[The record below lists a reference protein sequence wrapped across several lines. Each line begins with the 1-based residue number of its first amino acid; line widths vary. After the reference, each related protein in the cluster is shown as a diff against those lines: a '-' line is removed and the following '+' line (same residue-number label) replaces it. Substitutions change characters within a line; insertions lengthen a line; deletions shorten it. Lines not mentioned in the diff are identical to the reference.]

1 MSIFSLSYLRALPYV
16 IAFLLVSIP
25 AASAQSPI
33 DGIDAR
39 ANTNDL
45 ARQLGNPDPLVRQ
58 KSAEALARLAATDQK
73 KIVEGY
79 QLQEKNKEVR
89 LALDWALYRMGHSEA
104 LFRVVKEL
112 DSGRQDQAVGYLWE
126 LENPDLLYPYLQKQ
140 NNPSRLNAGLMK
152 AFARI
157 GNSETLEMIKSYR
170 ESLQP
175 KVAEAAEAACD
186 EIEKRMGQ
194 PEAQPG
200 KRHLFPAF
208 PRAND
213 RVQELLK
220 LLLREIYDIA
230 LGDPRDTNLP
240 GVKRQQPE
248 DLAGKLQKGP
258 QRIQDASDPGLPT
271 TTLLRSPPEV
281 QEMSD
286 IEGCHRLIPYI
297 PDHPLERL
305 PVARDRQWRA
315 PHLVTRPFQK
325 RGAIIPMVRDEVPSS
340 PPDMRSRLIRVEG
353 TWAREV
359 IECG

>member
-1 MSIFSLSYLRALPYV
+1 MNIFSLSYLRALPYV
-16 IAFLLVSIP
+16 IAFLLVSI
-25 AASAQSPI
+25 AAVSAQSPI

-79 QLQEKNKEVR
+79 QLEEKNKEVR

-104 LFRVVKEL
+104 LFRVIKEL

-126 LENPDLLYPYLQKQ
+126 LESPDLLYPYLQKQ

-186 EIEKRMGQ
+186 EIEKRVGQ
-194 PEAQPG
+194 PGAQPG
-200 KRHLFPAF
+200 KMR
-208 PRAND
+208 PR
-213 RVQELLK
+213 
-220 LLLREIYDIA
+220 
-230 LGDPRDTNLP
+230 T
-240 GVKRQQPE
+240 
-248 DLAGKLQKGP
+248 
-258 QRIQDASDPGLPT
+258 
-271 TTLLRSPPEV
+271 
-281 QEMSD
+281 
-286 IEGCHRLIPYI
+286 
-297 PDHPLERL
+297 
-305 PVARDRQWRA
+305 
-315 PHLVTRPFQK
+315 
-325 RGAIIPMVRDEVPSS
+325 
-340 PPDMRSRLIRVEG
+340 VEKP
-353 TWAREV
+353 
-359 IECG
+359 